1 VQGSDLMASKRTR
14 RFRVKVDGV
23 KEVQEL
29 LKRIE
34 SQVIGA
40 LDEVVK
46 DVGEIPLQDAK
57 TNAPNSEIKEELN
70 IRKESKK
77 KKEKSVYQVYL
88 QDKTRKGLLIEARHP
103 FLRPS
108 IDKNRRKIRKE
119 MKAKLVKAIKG

>member
-1 VQGSDLMASKRTR
+1 MASKKTR
-14 RFRVKVDGV
+14 GFRVKVEGV
-23 KEVQEL
+23 KEVREL

-34 SQVIGA
+34 KQVIGA
-40 LDEVVK
+40 LDGVVK
-46 DVGEIPLQDAK
+46 DVGGIPLQDAK
-57 TNAPNSEIKEELN
+57 TNAPNSEIKEDID
-70 IRKESKK
+70 IRREPKK

-88 QDKTRKGLLIEARHP
+88 QDKTQKGLLIEARHP